1 MSRSTVLSSLLSQ
14 HRRIALA
21 TILCTLPLAQFAQAD
36 TPLPYQR
43 VSFSTEVARE
53 IPNDQMNAVLSVEL
67 SDKDPAVVAQQI
79 ATLMNEAHRKATA
92 YPVVK
97 TTSGSQNTWPV
108 YTRSAANPSRL
119 DSWRGRAEI
128 RLESR
133 DFKAASELIAK
144 LQEKLQLNSLSFSV
158 AADTR
163 RKLEDAMTS
172 EAIAAFRARA
182 ETVRTSWSASG
193 YRLVDMNLGSAG
205 GPPPY
210 MPMVRAM
217 KAMDGPEAVP
227 AQDLAGGD
235 TRLVVNVSGSIEL
248 LP

>member
-1 MSRSTVLSSLLSQ
+1 MLKRLRLSVLL
-14 HRRIALA
+14 LA
-21 TILCTLPLAQFAQAD
+21 TGLALPAAPALAD

-53 IPNDQMNAVLSVEL
+53 IPNDQMNAVLSVEI
-67 SDKDPAVVAQQI
+67 SDKDPARLAQQI
-79 ATLMNEAHRKATA
+79 ATLMNDAMKKAAA
-92 YPVVK
+92 YPAVK

-108 YTRSAANPSRL
+108 YGPGMVSSSKL
-119 DSWRGRAEI
+119 ESWRGRAEI

-144 LQEKLQLNSLSFSV
+144 LQDRLQLNGVTFSV
-158 AADTR
+158 APETR
-163 RKLEDAMTS
+163 RRIEEAMTT

-182 ETVRTSWSASG
+182 ETVRGAWNAKG

-205 GPPPY
+205 APPPF

-217 KAMDGPEAVP
+217 KSMDAAESVP
-227 AQDLAGGD
+227 AQDVAGGD
-235 TRLVVNVSGSIEL
+235 TRLVVNVNGSIEL
-248 LP
+248 QP